1 MSERWFPDDMPV
13 PAVSRETLPWWQAA
27 AEHRLTVQACT
38 DCGRRQLPPGPICRR
53 CHGRSFGWHQ
63 VPGTG
68 TIYTYT
74 IVHRAMIPSLGTR
87 LPYAVIVV
95 QLDDAD
101 DARLVSNLV
110 DASPTTIT
118 IGMPVE
124 VVWETL
130 SPTLTIP
137 RFRPRQ

>member
-27 AEHRLTVQACT
+27 AEHRLVVQACG

-53 CHGRSFGWHQ
+53 CHGRNLGWHD

-74 IVHRAMIPSLGTR
+74 IVHRAMIPSLATQ
-87 LPYAVIVV
+87 LPYTVIVV
-95 QLDDAD
+95 QLDDAE

-110 DASPTTIT
+110 DTPPTTIT
-118 IGMPVE
+118 IGMRVE

-130 SPTLTIP
+130 SPTLTVP